1 VDHALH
7 LALLGAAAGAAGT
20 TALNALTYVDMAAR
34 GRPASSTPQTSVER
48 LFEVAHVPIPGDE
61 QTRENRVSDVGR
73 LTGQLA
79 GVRLDSR

>member
-7 LALLGAAAGAAGT
+7 LALLGAAAAAAGT
-20 TALNALTYVDMAAR
+20 TARNALTYVDMAAR
-34 GRPASSTPQTSVER
+34 GRPASSTPETTVER
-48 LFEVAHVPIPGDE
+48 LSEVAHVPIPGDE
-61 QTRENRVSDVGR
+61 QTRENRVSGVGP